1 MLFLVPVL
9 LSCGII
15 EQILPLH
22 NSDNLSYLQD
32 NWVQAFFHVQPLG
45 VYHACYI
52 HAPNL
57 LTRGTVSYSIEV

>member
-45 VYHACYI
+45 VYQTCRIQYVHLI
-52 HAPNL
+52 
-57 LTRGTVSYSIEV
+57 